1 MREGALYRQKA
12 RDFEQ
17 RENWKRAIEAYE
29 LAMEADRKARR
40 EIDPALYNRVGDLYR
55 RIGDVGKAVYHYE
68 KAADGHLSA
77 GFYNNAIALCNKI
90 LRNKPNQHSAY
101 LKLGKIGAAKGF
113 LSDAR
118 RHFLEYAERMQR
130 ANKLDEAFSALIEFA
145 NVSSDPEIR
154 LMVAEQLLGHG
165 RQAAAVE
172 ELRLAWRDLRL
183 QGREADSA
191 QVRDQILQLAPHRD
205 PEVEPPEESTVA
217 ATDSVGIMDLPE
229 ILPYDEP
236 EDEPAPPPKKEPLS
250 TESESADAD
259 AAAEEPEPVA
269 AESVVAEPVA
279 EVPLEQQGLGAYGMI
294 QLDSETGDLVET
306 EREAY
311 ESAPAAGSIELMP
324 TTLEDPD
331 RLAEMAHGET
341 AAVEGLEDLPADLVG
356 TEAGTDVDEAFL
368 DEEDLE
374 IVPTEFSDAGR
385 FEEPSDEV
393 SPGEVGILPTMLEE
407 PEEWAE
413 AEDAELAGD
422 EGLEIVPTT
431 LAAEEEVDVAE
442 GAEPPAE
449 EYGLVTPELPELPL
463 DEPVIGEEPVA
474 VDDPIAVDQPV
485 EEARPPVDYGPAV
498 ETEPELEAAPADR
511 LRELESQLEAVGRT
525 PDILVEL
532 SEAFLEA
539 GDREAAIRHLG
550 EAAQAFED
558 QGRFEDARR
567 VIDEL
572 LQVDL
577 NDVRA
582 YQKRVELALMAKDRS
597 ALIPAYLDLADCLD
611 RTDASNK
618 AMIVYAR
625 VLELDPDNHRA
636 TAALDLLGGAVTG
649 AQPAAVSKTPKSQE
663 KDQYVDLRSLVVE
676 EKKAEA
682 KSTRFRVSAADPQ
695 SEADVN
701 FAEMLKQ
708 FKSMV
713 SEAIEKEDSASHY
726 DLGCAYR
733 DMGLLDEAI
742 AEFQIAARNPEFRLR
757 AIEMLGACFA
767 EKGDHRI
774 ALKVLSRAAQAPGHK
789 DEELI
794 EIYYAMGRA
803 HEELGEKVSAVEW
816 YERVMGC
823 DVRFKDASKRVSS
836 LRQ

>member
-55 RIGDVGKAVYHYE
+55 RIGDVSKAVYHYE

-130 ANKLDEAFSALIEFA
+130 ASKLDEAFSALIEFA
-145 NVSSDPEIR
+145 NVSSDPEVR
-154 LMVAEQLLGHG
+154 LMIAEQLLGHG

-183 QGREADSA
+183 QGREADSDE
-191 QVRDQILQLAPHRD
+191 VRDQILQMAPHRD

-217 ATDSVGIMDLPE
+217 ASDFEGIMDLPE

-236 EDEPAPPPKKEPLS
+236 EAEPAPARETDSVP
-250 TESESADAD
+250 TESEVSSAELPN
-259 AAAEEPEPVA
+259 EETEPVV
-269 AESVVAEPVA
+269 AENLVAEPVA
-279 EVPLEQQGLGAYGMI
+279 EGPLAQQDLSAYSVSP
-294 QLDSETGDLVET
+294 LDLEAGDFDDT
-306 EREAY
+306 EREPY
-311 ESAPAAGSIELMP
+311 DSVAAGASLELMP
-324 TTLEDPD
+324 TTIEDPD
-331 RLAEMAHGET
+331 RLAEMARGET
-341 AAVEGLEDLPADLVG
+341 AAVEGLEDIPADLVG
-356 TEAGTDVDEAFL
+356 TAAATDLDDAFL
-368 DEEDLE
+368 GEEDLE
-374 IVPTEFSDAGR
+374 IVPTEFIDAGG
-385 FEEPSDEV
+385 FEELDDEV
-393 SPGEVGILPTMLEE
+393 SSGEVGIVPTTLEE
-407 PEEWAE
+407 PQEWAE
-413 AEDAELAGD
+413 AEEAGLAGD
-422 EGLEIVPTT
+422 EDLDIVPTT
-431 LAAEEEVDVAE
+431 LAAEEEVAVAE
-442 GAEPPAE
+442 AAELSDE
-449 EYGLVTPELPELPL
+449 EYGLVPPEPAELPL
-463 DEPVIGEEPVA
+463 EEPPVAVDEPVEARPPMATEPVVEAEPEPVA
-474 VDDPIAVDQPV
+474 V
-485 EEARPPVDYGPAV
+485 
-498 ETEPELEAAPADR
+498 PADR
-511 LRELESQLEAVGRT
+511 LRELESQLETVGRT

-539 GDREAAIRHLG
+539 GDREAAIGHLS
-550 EAAQAFED
+550 EAAQAYED
-558 QGRFEDARR
+558 QGRYEDAQR

-572 LQVDL
+572 LQVDM

-582 YQKRVELALMAKDRS
+582 YQKRVELALMAKDRG

-625 VLELDPDNHRA
+625 VLELDPDNRRA
-636 TAALDLLGGAVTG
+636 TAALELLGGAATG
-649 AQPAAVSKTPKSQE
+649 AQPAAAETARSPET
-663 KDQYVDLRSLVVE
+663 DRYVDLRSLVVE
-676 EKKAEA
+676 EEKAEA

-713 SEAIEKEDSASHY
+713 SDAIEKEDSSSHY

-742 AEFQIAARNPEFRLR
+742 AEFQIAARNPEYRLR
-757 AIEMLGACFA
+757 AIEMLGACFS

-774 ALKVLSRAAQAPGHK
+774 AVKVLSRAVQAPGHK

-803 HEELGEKVSAVEW
+803 HEELGEKGSAVEW

-823 DVRFKDASKRVSS
+823 DVRFKDASQRVSS